1 MQKPRSIPG
10 YCQHYD
16 DPSGR
21 CYLIERMP
29 ETSTRDQKC
38 KSDTNCQRCGIYE
51 AWKGKSNYL
60 GK

>member
-38 KSDTNCQRCGIYE
+38 KSDPKRCGNYE
-51 AWKGKSNYL
+51 AWAKGSNYR
-60 GK
+60 